1 MQKRVVAI
9 VGRPNV
15 GKSSLFNRMVG
26 RRLAV
31 VDSMS
36 GVTRDR
42 NYADTS
48 WHDTEFTV
56 VDTGGLIPY
65 LADGMVDRVRAQ
77 VDQAVAEADV
87 VVFLVDAST
96 GPTDL
101 DLGIAK
107 RLRKGAADRLLLVAN
122 KVESEARELEL
133 GEFMVLGCG
142 EPIALSALHGMGTRI
157 LLDQIVEKL
166 EAQAAKGKPARRHE
180 GVKVAV
186 VGRPNAGKSSFVNKL
201 LKQDRMIVDPIPGTT
216 RDAIDSHVQFHG
228 SAITIVDTAGL
239 RRKSQVKNDV
249 EYYGNLRALESIE
262 RADVCALLIDAAAGI
277 GEQDLRIVRKVNEL
291 RKGIV
296 VCFNKWDIVEKD
308 QKTFDHLVAEMK
320 HRYMQL
326 RHVPILAIS
335 ALTGKRLPAVL
346 QCVLQ
351 VHQRLTTRV
360 PSGQFRE
367 SARRWTRSKPHPNV
381 RNKQVRV
388 MGGKQVPAPY
398 PMFHFYAA
406 NHTLVQPS
414 YRRYLANKIYEEF
427 DFEGCP
433 VVLAF
438 RPLARRKREARLEE
452 VAAGHT
458 PGKGQSR

>member
-1 MQKRVVAI
+1 MSKPVVAI

-42 NYADTS
+42 NYADTC
-48 WHDTEFTV
+48 WEGIEFTV

-77 VDQAVAEADV
+77 VDRAIAEADL
-87 VVFLVDAST
+87 VVFLVDGST

-107 RLRKGAADRLLLVAN
+107 RLRKGASDRMVLAAN
-122 KVESEARELEL
+122 KVESESRELEL
-133 GEFMVLGCG
+133 GGFMSLGCG
-142 EPIALSALHGMGTRI
+142 EPIALSALHGMGTRT
-157 LLDQIVEKL
+157 LLEHIVAKL
-166 EAQAAKGKPARRHE
+166 QARALESKPHNLE
-180 GVKVAV
+180 ESVKVAV
-186 VGRPNAGKSSFVNKL
+186 VGRPNAGKSSLVNKL
-201 LKQDRMIVDPIPGTT
+201 LNQERMIVDPIPGTT
-216 RDAIDSHVQFHG
+216 RDSIDSHVKFHG

-262 RADVCALLIDAAAGI
+262 RADVCALLVDAAQEI
-277 GEQDLRIVRKVNEL
+277 GEQDLRIVRRIDEM
-291 RKGIV
+291 RKGLV
-296 VCFNKWDIVEKD
+296 VCFNKWDIMEKD
-308 QKTFDHLVAEMK
+308 EKTFDRLVAELR

-326 RHVPILAIS
+326 RHVPILAVS

-346 QCVLQ
+346 ENVLRIR
-351 VHQRLTTRV
+351 QRLTSRV
-360 PSGQFRE
+360 PPGRFRE
-367 SARRWTRSKPHPNV
+367 SVRRWTRTRPHPNV

-388 MGGKQVPAPY
+388 MGGKQVSASY
-398 PMFHFYAA
+398 PMFHFFAA

-438 RPLARRKREARLEE
+438 RPLARKKRGSRIEE
-452 VAAGHT
+452 T
-458 PGKGQSR
+458 PMEYT